1 MRKTKV
7 VIFFKITHYTA
18 KMEVIEKILEIKIQ
32 HISFLA
38 MNLRI
43 GNGTLLGYKSVRNIG
58 LNIVLLPNFLLTL
71 PQLFCKGD
79 LNFF

>member
-1 MRKTKV
+1 MLF
-7 VIFFKITHYTA
+7 FFKITHYTA

-58 LNIVLLPNFLLTL
+58 LNIVLLPIFFVDTPTTFL
-71 PQLFCKGD
+71 QG
-79 LNFF
+79 